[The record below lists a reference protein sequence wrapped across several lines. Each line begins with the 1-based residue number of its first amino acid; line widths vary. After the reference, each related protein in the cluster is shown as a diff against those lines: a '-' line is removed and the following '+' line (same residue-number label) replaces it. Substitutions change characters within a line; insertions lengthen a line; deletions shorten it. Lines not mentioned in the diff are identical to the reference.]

1 MVSATTENYLKQILL
16 LSDELA
22 VDRVPM
28 GKVAERMKVVPGTA
42 TTMVKS
48 MDRSGW
54 LSYTPREGVSLTDK
68 GRLLAMKVLRKH
80 RVVEMFLVEALK
92 LDWSEIH
99 HEAEALEHAV
109 SDKVLDRMDE
119 YLGRPAY
126 DPHGDPIPT
135 KMGQIRERKLRALSE
150 CKSGQTVTI
159 SQIKQQD
166 ARFLQFLEKS
176 GLTPGN
182 NIRILGHDSV
192 ADLHELETLAG
203 GQKLNLGGKA
213 AESIWVSTEDS

>member
-1 MVSATTENYLKQILL
+1 MVSATIENYLKQILL
-16 LSDELA
+16 LSDELKLE
-22 VDRVPM
+22 RVPM
-28 GKVAERMKVVPGTA
+28 GKLAERMQVVPGTA

-54 LSYTPREGVSLTDK
+54 LSYIPREGVSLTNQ
-68 GRLLAMKVLRKH
+68 GRQLALKVLRKH

-99 HEAEALEHAV
+99 PEAEALEHAV
-109 SDKVLDRMDE
+109 SDKVLDRMDD

-135 KMGQIRERKLRALSE
+135 RMGLIQERELRPLSD
-150 CKSGQTVTI
+150 CDSGQTVTI

-182 NIRILGHDSV
+182 KIRILGHDAV
-192 ADLHELETLAG
+192 ADLHELQRLPAG
-203 GQKLNLGGKA
+203 KKIHLGGKA
-213 AESIWVSTEDS
+213 AESIWVATKSS